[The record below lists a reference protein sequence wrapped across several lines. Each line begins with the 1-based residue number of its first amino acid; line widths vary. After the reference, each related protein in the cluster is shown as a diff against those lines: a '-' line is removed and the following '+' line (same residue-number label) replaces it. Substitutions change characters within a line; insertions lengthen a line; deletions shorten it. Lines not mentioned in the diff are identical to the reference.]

1 MAITDRAR
9 HVVRRILLT
18 AFAVAAVLG
27 IMMPSV
33 AFAPAANASSTFAPS
48 TESVPAQ
55 PAPPA
60 QTDEPNQLERLNPA
74 VAQVTITW
82 TAYYQPR
89 QSSPDTTA
97 PTAPNF
103 VPTKPQTPKQ
113 LVVQG
118 FCSASLVGTS
128 GELLSNGHCYDE
140 EEAAQAL
147 LSQIDSG
154 SSSFGSPTAPQM
166 AQTPTK
172 DDLSDITM
180 RVQFIQDP
188 ELPNSTFKRP
198 TDGHL
203 VARQTMEQGDL
214 ALLKVDDLG
223 PNLALTVACDM
234 PRDEDA
240 TVRSIGYAGN
250 LLMNAIRPEVK
261 VDSENPFGSFNADD
275 PSRTAQ
281 DIFHA
286 RIRPSF
292 KSGTLNGEQYVDGVR
307 FTEVNAELTPGMSG
321 GPTVAKQPDGT
332 YALLGT
338 NSFITDVQ
346 SFNFVTGLD
355 NVKSFLDGNGVKYAT
370 NCPTNG
376 NDTQSTDI
384 APRANASQDGGSD
397 WLGYILVGAI
407 GIVIGIIATMLVN
420 SVRRQSGSAAA
431 QKQTPTTG
439 DDTDTME
446 KTV

>member
-1 MAITDRAR
+1 MAITDRTR
-9 HVVRRILLT
+9 HNVRRILLT
-18 AFAVAAVLG
+18 AFAVAVVLG

-33 AFAPAANASSTFAPS
+33 VFTPAANASTTS
-48 TESVPAQ
+48 TEPVPAQ
-55 PAPPA
+55 PAPPS
-60 QTDEPNQLERLNPA
+60 QTDEPNQLQRLNPA

-82 TAYYQPR
+82 TAYYQPQ
-89 QSSPDTTA
+89 QSAPDTPA
-97 PTAPNF
+97 PTPSLTP
-103 VPTKPQTPKQ
+103 VRPQMPRQ

-140 EEAAQAL
+140 EEATQAL

-154 SSSFGSPTAPQM
+154 SSSFGSLTAPQM

-172 DDLSDITM
+172 DDLSGITM

-214 ALLKVDDLG
+214 ALLKVDDLN

-240 TVRSIGYAGN
+240 TVRSIGFAGN
-250 LLMNAIRPEVK
+250 LLMNAIKPEVK

-281 DIFHA
+281 DIFHT

-292 KSGTLNGEQYVDGVR
+292 KSGTLNGEQYVNGVR

-338 NSFITDVQ
+338 NSFITDAQ

-355 NVKSFLDGNGVKYAT
+355 NVKSFLDGNGVKYVT
-370 NCPTNG
+370 NCPANG
-376 NDTQSTDI
+376 NDVQSTDI
-384 APRANASQDGGSD
+384 APRANASQDSGSD
-397 WLGYILVGAI
+397 WLGYILIGAI

-420 SVRRQSGSAAA
+420 SVKRRSSSATT
-431 QKQTPTTG
+431 QKQTPTAS
-439 DDTDTME
+439 DDTDRME